1 MKRIARV
8 LLLLSG
14 ITALFLALFF
24 SSPTVQYFA
33 TSVAIWAIFAMG
45 FDLAFGLAGLL
56 SFGHAAFF
64 AVGAYATAL
73 ASTKYGIPVS
83 FGIVIS
89 AILAGLVAAAVGML
103 ALRLSGVYLALTTLA
118 VAQLI
123 ETLVAVRWRS
133 ITGGLEGIVNIP
145 RPVLGSIRIEDDR
158 SYFAFVF
165 LIFLLVLALVSLLRT
180 SPWGRALVAMR
191 LNEVRAQQIGFD
203 VLRLKIGAFAVS
215 GAISG
220 VSGALLA
227 MLMRFVNPEVLGWT
241 ISGDVLIATLMG
253 GSGTLLGPALG
264 ALMMALFRE
273 GLEKLTTHW
282 HGLLGVV
289 LILVTLYMPN
299 GAAGV
304 LAAMRARWRKV

>member
-14 ITALFLALFF
+14 IAALFLALFF

-83 FGIVIS
+83 FGILIS

-158 SYFAFVF
+158 SYFVFVF

-304 LAAMRARWRKV
+304 LAAMRARWRKA

>member
-1 MKRIARV
+1 
-8 LLLLSG
+8 
-14 ITALFLALFF
+14 
-24 SSPTVQYFA
+24 
-33 TSVAIWAIFAMG
+33 
-45 FDLAFGLAGLL
+45 
-56 SFGHAAFF
+56 
-64 AVGAYATAL
+64 
-73 ASTKYGIPVS
+73 
-83 FGIVIS
+83 
-89 AILAGLVAAAVGML
+89 ML

-145 RPVLGSIRIEDDR
+145 RPVLGSIRIDDDR

-165 LIFLLVLALVSLLRT
+165 LIFLLVLGLVSLLRT

-304 LAAMRARWRKV
+304 LAAMRSRWRKA

>member
-145 RPVLGSIRIEDDR
+145 RPVLGSMRIDDDR

-165 LIFLLVLALVSLLRT
+165 LIFLLVLGLVSLLRT

>member
-1 MKRIARV
+1 MKRIAHAA
-8 LLLLSG
+8 LLLSG
-14 ITALFLALFF
+14 IAALFLALFF

-73 ASTKYGIPVS
+73 ASTRYGIPVAI
-83 FGIVIS
+83 GIVIS
-89 AILAGLVAAAVGML
+89 AALAGLVAAAVGML

-145 RPVLGSIRIEDDR
+145 RPVLGNVRIDDDR

-165 LIFLLVLALVSLLRT
+165 LVFLLVLALVNLLRS

-203 VLRLKIGAFAVS
+203 VLRLKISAFAVS

-220 VSGALLA
+220 VAGALLA

-241 ISGDVLIATLMG
+241 ISGDVLIATLLG

-264 ALMMALFRE
+264 ALMMALLRE

-282 HGLLGVV
+282 HGLLGVI

-304 LAAMRARWRKV
+304 LAAMRARWRKP

>member
-1 MKRIARV
+1 
-8 LLLLSG
+8 LLLSG

-145 RPVLGSIRIEDDR
+145 RPVLGSIRIDDDR

-165 LIFLLVLALVSLLRT
+165 LIFLLVLGLVSLLRT

-304 LAAMRARWRKV
+304 LAAMRSRWRKA

>member
-145 RPVLGSIRIEDDR
+145 RPVLGSIRIDDDR

-165 LIFLLVLALVSLLRT
+165 LIFLLVLGLVSLLRT

-304 LAAMRARWRKV
+304 LAAMRSRWRKA